1 MTRSIRNLMFIS
13 ITALVVSAGAYAAF
27 IRPGPLSPAV
37 FEIRAIDTQGHP
49 VAGAE
54 VWMENQSLG
63 MTDSFGIWRRNL
75 NLPEGTEARF
85 NFRKKFSGFKGNAP
99 AREYSAMKSFHVGK
113 SGHKRAE
120 NHRGSVKMEPVRL

>member
-27 IRPGPLSPAV
+27 TRPGPLSPSV

-75 NLPEGTEARF
+75 NLIFARSF
-85 NFRKKFSGFKGNAP
+85 PVLRATPQRGNILP
-99 AREYSAMKSFHVGK
+99 
-113 SGHKRAE
+113 
-120 NHRGSVKMEPVRL
+120 